1 MILES
6 FIVIV
11 HKWVPVLLFFKAHN
25 PWPSSPNS
33 LLKFSFPSALFY
45 STHVNSIPDSPPHP
59 YAENPLPA
67 LIRHSN
73 LLYTQKDTH
82 THTHTHKHTQ
92 HRERQRD
99 RQRQRDR
106 ETETE
111 RNRERQ
117 EERETERERQR
128 QWDRKRD
135 RERERERQRHRERQT
150 QVERHRE
157 RNRQVHLS
165 TT

>member
-1 MILES
+1 MILKS

-11 HKWVPVLLFFKAHN
+11 HKWVPVLLFFKVHN
-25 PWPSSPNS
+25 SWTSWPNS
-33 LLKFSFPSALFY
+33 LLKFLFPFALFY

-82 THTHTHKHTQ
+82 KHTHTHKHTQ
-92 HRERQRD
+92 TQRD
-99 RQRQRDR
+99 RETDRDR

-111 RNRERQ
+111 RNRERDRKRGRQ
-117 EERETERERQR
+117 KERDKDRETESETERQR
-128 QWDRKRD
+128 EKERD
-135 RERERERQRHRERQT
+135 RDTERDRHR
-150 QVERHRE
+150 
-157 RNRQVHLS
+157 
-165 TT
+165 